1 MNYSYTNI
9 RISDEA
15 IGIQKMP
22 HFSPLRDPG
31 LAIAYNFRKGK
42 SFVWY
47 FLQTIGLGTF
57 LDSMN
62 LSRTKEGHRSYQ
74 LGESARFLSD
84 LITCLFSSL
93 SILFNIHPV
102 TSQQPT
108 LCPCL
113 LFLESTNSFHTFIE
127 SVHVSKH

>member
-31 LAIAYNFRKGK
+31 LAIAYNFRKEK

-47 FLQTIGLGTF
+47 FLQTIITRL
-57 LDSMN
+57 LPVRKIRKS
-62 LSRTKEGHRSYQ
+62 
-74 LGESARFLSD
+74 FLSSFE
-84 LITCLFSSL
+84 TA
-93 SILFNIHPV
+93 
-102 TSQQPT
+102 SQFG
-108 LCPCL
+108 LAYL
-113 LFLESTNSFHTFIE
+113 KIKSGERF
-127 SVHVSKH
+127 VV